1 MDVLTF
7 DNIAAFRT
15 MNGKELP
22 DSDWMLVTQQMIN
35 DFANATLDK
44 QWVHVD
50 VERAKRESPFKS
62 TIAHG
67 FMSVA
72 LLSKFLGEIVQIESI
87 KMGLNYGLNYVR
99 FMNPV
104 PVNSQV
110 KLISNIKNIEDHKNG
125 IKVTFSCTVKIK
137 GEEKPACVAEF
148 LAFFLNKKIA

>member
-1 MDVLTF
+1 MNSLKF
-7 DNIAAFRT
+7 KNLSAFEK
-15 MNGKELP
+15 MKGKELP
-22 DSDWMLVTQQMIN
+22 TSEWMIITQEMIN

-44 QWVHVD
+44 QWVHID
-50 VERAKRESPFKS
+50 VERAKKESPFKS

-72 LLSKFLGEIVQIESI
+72 LLSKFLEDLITIESL

-104 PVNSQV
+104 LVNS
-110 KLISNIKNIEDHKNG
+110 KLRLKSILKDIEDHKNG
-125 IKVTFSCTVKIK
+125 VKVTFSCTVEIK

-148 LAFFLNKKIA
+148 LALFFE

>member
-1 MDVLTF
+1 MEALTF
-7 DNIAAFRT
+7 ENIDAFRK
-15 MNGKELP
+15 MIGKELP
-22 DSDWMLVTQQMIN
+22 TSDWILVSQQMIN

-44 QWVHVD
+44 QWVHID
-50 VERAKRESPFKS
+50 IERAERESPFKN

-72 LLSKFLGEIVQIESI
+72 LLSKFLGEIVEIKSI

-104 PVNSQV
+104 PVNSQLRLNSFV
-110 KLISNIKNIEDHKNG
+110 KNIEEHTLG
-125 IKVTFSCTVKIK
+125 VKVTFSCTVEIK

-148 LAFFLNKKIA
+148 IALFFE

>member
-1 MDVLTF
+1 MEALTF
-7 DNIAAFRT
+7 DNIDAFRK
-15 MNGKELP
+15 MKGKELP
-22 DSDWMLVTQQMIN
+22 TSDWILVSQQMIN

-44 QWVHVD
+44 QWVHID
-50 VERAKRESPFKS
+50 VERAERESPFKT

-72 LLSKFLGEIVQIESI
+72 LLSKFLGEIVQIKSI

-104 PVNSQV
+104 PVNSQLRLNSSV
-110 KLISNIKNIEDHKNG
+110 KSVEEHKLG
-125 IKVTFSCTVKIK
+125 VKVAFSCTVEIK

-148 LAFFLNKKIA
+148 IALFFE

>member
-1 MDVLTF
+1 MKTLTF
-7 DNIAAFRT
+7 KNIDQFRS
-15 MNGKELP
+15 MIGKELP
-22 DSDWMLVTQQMIN
+22 TSNWISISQEMIN

-50 VERAKRESPFKS
+50 VERAKVESPYKS

-72 LLSKFLGEIVQIESI
+72 LLSKFLEDLIQIESI

-104 PVNSQV
+104 LVNSKLRLKSAV
-110 KLISNIKNIEDHKNG
+110 KDIENHKNG
-125 IKVTFSCTVKIK
+125 IKVTFSCTVEIE

-148 LAFFLNKKIA
+148 LTLLFE

>member
-1 MDVLTF
+1 MEALTF
-7 DNIAAFRT
+7 DNIDAFRK
-15 MNGKELP
+15 MKGKELP
-22 DSDWMLVTQQMIN
+22 TSDWILVSQQMIN

-44 QWVHVD
+44 QWVHID
-50 VERAKRESPFKS
+50 VERAERESPFKT

-72 LLSKFLGEIVQIESI
+72 LLSKFLGEIVQIKSI

-104 PVNSQV
+104 PVNSQLRLNSSV
-110 KLISNIKNIEDHKNG
+110 KSVEEHKLG
-125 IKVTFSCTVKIK
+125 VKVVFSCTVEIK

-148 LAFFLNKKIA
+148 IALFFE